1 MFAKE
6 IKMLLVSYPLT
17 IVLDLLW
24 IKVIMRDFYRE
35 NFIRFIEKLQ
45 LQTFTVS
52 YVPAFIAWML
62 MVLGI
67 IIFVLPL
74 VRDKALSLVFL
85 HGAFFGLI
93 IYGLYDFTNA
103 ATIVGWPMQFV
114 MVDISWG
121 MILCGI
127 LTCVMQYL
135 DTVL

>member
-17 IVLDLLW
+17 IMLDLLW
-24 IKVIMRDFYRE
+24 VKVIMRDFYRE
-35 NFIRFIEKLQ
+35 NFINYIEKLQ
-45 LQTFTVS
+45 MQPFS
-52 YVPAFIAWML
+52 AKYAPGFIAWML
-62 MVLGI
+62 LVLGI
-67 IIFVLPL
+67 MIFVLPL
-74 VRDKALSLVFL
+74 VRNKALSLVFM
-85 HGAFFGLI
+85 HGAFFGLMV
-93 IYGLYDFTNA
+93 YGLYDFTNA

-121 MILCGI
+121 MLLCGI